1 MSYEANRIT
10 LFSPAR
16 DMKAQNDRYMK
27 ASVTTKIFQVHL
39 RQVDSVDLDSVAD
52 RHFSDM

>member
-52 RHFSDM
+52 RHFSGM